1 MEINFRSTCPI
12 SSALDIVGDKWSLLI
27 LRDIMFSGK
36 KTFGEFAS
44 SPEGIATNILS
55 DRLGNLE
62 KSGIITKG
70 KLPNNKKANIYSL
83 TEKGIT
89 FLPILVEVILWS
101 NKNLYAHIS
110 ENTKNLAITIMKD
123 KKSFIELM
131 TDKLK
136 NEIPNSPI
144 N

>member
-1 MEINFRSTCPI
+1 MEIKFRSTCPI

-55 DRLGNLE
+55 DRLRNLE
-62 KSGIITKG
+62 KSGIITKS
-70 KLPNNKKANIYSL
+70 KLPDNKKTNVYSL

-89 FLPILVEVILWS
+89 FLPLLVEVILWS
-101 NKNLYAHIS
+101 NKNLQEHITES
-110 ENTKNLAITIMKD
+110 TKELAGRINKSKD
-123 KKSFIELM
+123 NFVNSMF
-131 TDKLK
+131 DKLR
-136 NEIPNSPI
+136 NEILI
-144 N
+144 K

>member
-44 SPEGIATNILS
+44 SPERIATNILS
-55 DRLGNLE
+55 DRLTNLE

-70 KLPNNKKANIYSL
+70 KLPDNKKTNIYSI
-83 TEKGIT
+83 TDIGIT
-89 FLPILVEVILWS
+89 FLPLLVEVILWS
-101 NKNLYAHIS
+101 NKNLQEHITES
-110 ENTKNLAITIMKD
+110 TKKLAKTILKD
-123 KKSFIELM
+123 KESFIKM
-131 TDKLK
+131 MSVKLK
-136 NEIPNSPI
+136 SEILI
-144 N
+144 K